1 MYVWWNEDEVFKGEQ
16 HCSMGPSYFAPS
28 LAALGQF
35 AYLSPPGWENFGGE
49 MPAADA
55 LPEASIAAITG
66 DRTRK
71 IAIPTG
77 DYANV
82 EAIVTRY
89 RSAGVNLAVEGKTIV
104 RTPRFSFSLYV
115 LGVNSE

>member
-1 MYVWWNEDEVFKGEQ
+1 
-16 HCSMGPSYFAPS
+16 
-28 LAALGQF
+28 
-35 AYLSPPGWENFGGE
+35 

-55 LPEASIAAITG
+55 LPEASIAAMTE
-66 DRTRK
+66 DSTAK
-71 IAIPTG
+71 IAIPTA

-89 RSAGVNLAVEGKTIV
+89 RRAGVKLAVEGKTIV